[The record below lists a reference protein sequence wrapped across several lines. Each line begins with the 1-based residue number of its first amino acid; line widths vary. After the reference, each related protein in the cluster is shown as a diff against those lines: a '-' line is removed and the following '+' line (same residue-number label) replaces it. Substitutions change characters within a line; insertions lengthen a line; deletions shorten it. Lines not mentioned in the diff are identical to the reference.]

1 VARNVT
7 LAILIVPISFTANV
21 IRVMVL
27 TLDHLPLRGRGG
39 PGLPPRLCRHG
50 AVHGGAA
57 ADHCRRFAAAICRQA
72 AASSRCAGG
81 KTVKLRL
88 RNVLLLALMLAASGL
103 AMALRPT
110 EKIADQGA
118 RIDIARMFPEQFAD
132 WRVAPGIVP
141 ALVSPDVKEKLDAI
155 YDQTLSRT
163 YVNNDGQR
171 IMLSIAY
178 GGDQSGDKTQVHRP
192 EFCYAAQGF
201 QLSNNRESQITTES
215 GVLPVRRLEAVQG
228 SRNEPITYWI
238 TIGDEVTLP
247 GLGRK
252 LIQLRYGLTGKVP
265 DGMLVRVSS
274 IDQDVS
280 KAYQLQDHFVRDMLA
295 AINAQ
300 DRIRVAG
307 RLIP

>member
-1 VARNVT
+1 
-7 LAILIVPISFTANV
+7 
-21 IRVMVL
+21 
-27 TLDHLPLRGRGG
+27 
-39 PGLPPRLCRHG
+39 
-50 AVHGGAA
+50 
-57 ADHCRRFAAAICRQA
+57 
-72 AASSRCAGG
+72 
-81 KTVKLRL
+81 VKLRL

-132 WRVAPGIVP
+132 WRAAAGIVP
-141 ALVSPDVKEKLDAI
+141 ALVSPDVKEKLDAL

-163 YVNNDGQR
+163 YVNDDGQR

-280 KAYQLQDHFVRDMLA
+280 KAYQLQDRFVRDMLA

-300 DRIRVAG
+300 DRVRVAG
-307 RLIP
+307 RLLP

>member
-1 VARNVT
+1 
-7 LAILIVPISFTANV
+7 
-21 IRVMVL
+21 M
-27 TLDHLPLRGRGG
+27 
-39 PGLPPRLCRHG
+39 
-50 AVHGGAA
+50 
-57 ADHCRRFAAAICRQA
+57 
-72 AASSRCAGG
+72 
-81 KTVKLRL
+81 KLWL

-118 RIDIARMFPEQFAD
+118 RMDIARIFPEQFAD

-141 ALVSPDVKEKLDAI
+141 ALVSPDVKEKLDAL

-163 YVNNDGQR
+163 YVNDDGQR